1 MDLKHGQS
9 LELQEFQDRDLLT
22 TPKGSIIEQSFIVCF
37 LAINNEPEY
46 KNVIAKRKMVVTL
59 GVTRLHVQCDSLLV
73 VSQVNREY
81 TAKDERMAAYLQLVL
96 NLRLKF
102 LGCNF
107 MQIAPILSSI
117 WAELLSTS
125 SDERSLLSI

>member
-22 TPKGSIIEQSFIVCF
+22 TPKGSIIEQSFIVGF
-37 LAINNEPEY
+37 PAINNEPEY
-46 KNVIAKRKMVVTL
+46 ENVIAKRKMVVTL

-107 MQIAPILSSI
+107 KQIAPILWSI